1 MRNLKERIF
10 SWYEELAKI
19 DRESEYETFCAQWGE
34 EYKQGGVM
42 FVGRAVNDWVTQGDR
57 NTSGMFQ
64 DGSTNQAF
72 ARADQ
77 MKWVEDKQYYKVS
90 AFWRVVKAIIQ
101 NTICAGNDWYKHA
114 VWSNLYKLSPT
125 GGGNPSNSLCKK
137 QLEICIDIFKKE
149 IETFDPKFIVCL
161 SGIGWYYD
169 FLCGLNND
177 TEPVV
182 VHEETWGDYK
192 ATIYRIGNRYYIGSE
207 HPQGKNERAHIN
219 TITKLLKELM

>member
-10 SWYEELAKI
+10 SLYEELAKI

-57 NTSGMFQ
+57 NTSGMFK

-161 SGIGWYYD
+161 SGKGWYYD

-207 HPQGKNERAHIN
+207 HPQGKNEGAHIN

>member
-1 MRNLKERIF
+1 M
-10 SWYEELAKI
+10 YGELAKI
-19 DRESEYETFCAQWGE
+19 DPESEYETFCAQWGE

-57 NTSGMFQ
+57 NTSGMFEY
-64 DGSTNQAF
+64 GSTNQAF

-101 NTICAGNDWYKHA
+101 NTICAGSEWYKHT

-125 GGGNPSNSLCKK
+125 GGGNPSNFLCKK
-137 QLEICIDIFKKE
+137 QLEICIDIFKQE
-149 IETFDPKFIVCL
+149 IETFDPKFIICL
-161 SGIGWYYD
+161 SGKGWYYD

-177 TEPVV
+177 T
-182 VHEETWGDYK
+182 
-192 ATIYRIGNRYYIGSE
+192 
-207 HPQGKNERAHIN
+207 
-219 TITKLLKELM
+219 